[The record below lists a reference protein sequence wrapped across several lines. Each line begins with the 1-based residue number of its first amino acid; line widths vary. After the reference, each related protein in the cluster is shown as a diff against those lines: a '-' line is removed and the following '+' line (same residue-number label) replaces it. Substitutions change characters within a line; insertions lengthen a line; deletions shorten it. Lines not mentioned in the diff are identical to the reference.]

1 MKNNGIIPIN
11 KPSGWTSFDVVN
23 KIKHMVK
30 PLKVGH
36 LGTLD
41 PMATG
46 VLLVTVGKATK
57 LFDLMQEKQ
66 KTYIAEFEFGKLTDT
81 LDITGEVIDTKPV
94 ENISL
99 DELSSVCSN
108 FVGEINQIPPKYSA
122 KSINGKRAY
131 ELARNNVDFEIPA
144 KKVKVFGI
152 KVLDFNGKTFKLE
165 IECGSGTY
173 IRSIGRDIA
182 QKLGT
187 VATMTSLIRTKVG
200 LIDIENAHDISKIDK
215 DNIANFL
222 IKLDEILNYPI
233 FECDDKQ
240 SFRLLNGQILET
252 SLGDGIYKLNN
263 QEDTIA
269 LIKITNNKA
278 KMWLFLG

>member
-46 VLLVTVGKATK
+46 ILLVTVGKATK

-81 LDITGEVIDTKPV
+81 LDITGEVIENREVT
-94 ENISL
+94 NISL
-99 DELSSVCSN
+99 EMLESSTKN
-108 FVGEINQIPPKYSA
+108 FIGEIDQIPPKYSA

-131 ELARNNVDFEIPA
+131 ELARNNVEFEIPA

-182 QKLGT
+182 QELGT
-187 VATMTSLIRTKVG
+187 IATMTSLIRTKVG
-200 LIDIENAHDISKIDK
+200 SIDIENAHDISNIGK
-215 DNIANFL
+215 DNVANFI

>member
-30 PLKVGH
+30 PRKVGH

-57 LFDLMQEKQ
+57 LFDLMQEKK
-66 KTYIAEFEFGKLTDT
+66 KTYVAEFEFGKLTDT
-81 LDITGEVIDTKPV
+81 LDITGEIVDTKPV
-94 ENISL
+94 ANISL
-99 DELSSVCSN
+99 DELSSVCAN
-108 FVGEINQIPPKYSA
+108 FVGEIDQIPPKYSA

-131 ELARNNVDFEIPA
+131 ELARNNVEFEIPA
-144 KKVKVFGI
+144 KKVKVFDI
-152 KVLDFNGKTFKLE
+152 KVLELNGKTFKLE

-200 LIDIENAHDISKIDK
+200 SIDIEKAYDISNIDK
-215 DNIANFL
+215 DNVANFI
-222 IKLDEILNYPI
+222 IKLNEILNYPI
-233 FECDDKQ
+233 FECDNKQ
-240 SFRLLNGQILET
+240 SFKLLNGQILET